1 MARAGNLPAPT
12 DVPSPCVRNCCLDD
26 DDVCLGCGR
35 TIQEILAW
43 QQATMDERLAIIE
56 RASMRKAPNRHW

>member
-1 MARAGNLPAPT
+1 MARAGDLPAPT
-12 DVPSPCVRNCCLDD
+12 DVPSPCVRNCCLDE

-43 QQATMDERLAIIE
+43 QQGPDSERREIIARSRERL
-56 RASMRKAPNRHW
+56 RQRGR

>member
-1 MARAGNLPAPT
+1 MARAGDLPPPT
-12 DVPSPCVRNCCLDD
+12 DVASPCVRNCCLDD

-43 QQATMDERLAIIE
+43 QQGSDSERREIIVRSRERL
-56 RASMRKAPNRHW
+56 RLRGR

>member
-43 QQATMDERLAIIE
+43 QQGPDSERREIIARSRERL
-56 RASMRKAPNRHW
+56 RQRGQ

>member
-1 MARAGNLPAPT
+1 MARAGHLPAPT

-35 TIQEILAW
+35 TLQEILAW
-43 QQATMDERLAIIE
+43 QQGPDSERREIIARSRERL
-56 RASMRKAPNRHW
+56 RQRGR

>member
-1 MARAGNLPAPT
+1 MARAGDLPAPT

-43 QQATMDERLAIIE
+43 QQGPDSERREIIARSRERL
-56 RASMRKAPNRHW
+56 RRRGR

>member
-43 QQATMDERLAIIE
+43 QQGPDSERREIIARSRERL
-56 RASMRKAPNRHW
+56 RQRGR